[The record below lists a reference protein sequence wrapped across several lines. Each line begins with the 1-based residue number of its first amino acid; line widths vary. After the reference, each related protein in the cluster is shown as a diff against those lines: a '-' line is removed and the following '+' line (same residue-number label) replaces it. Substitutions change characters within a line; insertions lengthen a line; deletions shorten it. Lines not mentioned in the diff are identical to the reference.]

1 MHIDNIKPIGEKAD
15 KRGMSWGIIRA
26 AVTISILVYLG
37 FKTNWAVLS
46 RQFMQSNIVWLFIA
60 CFLFGITF
68 LLASIRWRLLLR
80 VQDVFLPLK
89 VVAALTLIGQFFNSF
104 LLGSTGGDVVKV
116 LYISRYSP
124 SRKTPAMMTVIMD
137 RAIGLFI
144 LVCIALGAMS
154 WKLRFLIQ
162 RQDIRNIVFAL
173 LIIFGIMLGVAV
185 GLAFIPFKRLPFFP
199 HKLWEKI
206 PRRDIIESLVVA
218 FRQHK
223 SSVRLTLEAVVCS
236 VAIWFILF
244 TGGYCIAL
252 AINLKVTYIQ
262 MLVTLSIVIFV
273 ISLPISIGGHG
284 IREGAFVAMFAIF
297 GIITVDRQTGIGRE
311 PAVLFSLL
319 FYALFLIWSLVGGLV
334 YLTFQDDQTKT
345 NTEAFTK

>member
-1 MHIDNIKPIGEKAD
+1 MHIDNIKPTEERAKKPD
-15 KRGMSWGIIRA
+15 LRWTIIRV

-37 FKTNWAVLS
+37 FKINWAVLS
-46 RQFMQSNIVWLFIA
+46 EQFMQSNIVWLVTA
-60 CFLFGITF
+60 CFFFGITF

-80 VQDVFLPLK
+80 VQDIFLSLK

-104 LLGSTGGDVVKV
+104 LLGSTGGDVVKI

-124 SRKTPAMMTVIMD
+124 SRKTPATMTVIMD

-144 LVCIALGAMS
+144 LICIALCAMS
-154 WKLRFLIQ
+154 WKLRLLIQ
-162 RQDIRNIVFAL
+162 RQDIRNIALAL
-173 LIIFGIMLGVAV
+173 LILFGIMVVGAV
-185 GLAFIPFKRLPFFP
+185 SLAFIPFKRLSFFP

-206 PRRDIIESLVVA
+206 PWHDIIESLVVA

-223 SSVRLTLEAVVCS
+223 SSVRLTLGAVMCS
-236 VAIWFILF
+236 VAIWFFVF
-244 TGGYCIAL
+244 TAGYCIAL

-262 MLVTLSIVIFV
+262 MLVTLSIVTFV
-273 ISLPISIGGHG
+273 ISIPISIGGHG

-297 GIITVDRQTGIGRE
+297 GIITVDKQTGIGRE

-319 FYALFLIWSLVGGLV
+319 YYALLLIWSLVGGLI
-334 YLTFQDDQTKT
+334 YLTFQDNQAKI
-345 NTEAFTK
+345 NTGAFTE